1 MCIQESTAFRGKVD
15 ESSKE
20 ILLCKNRILDIESED
35 LRSGRKHLEE
45 DLECFVSKVELL
57 VGFESYGMFFMAW

>member
-1 MCIQESTAFRGKVD
+1 MCIQEGTAFKGKVD

-20 ILLCKNRILDIESED
+20 ILLCKYKILDIED
-35 LRSGRKHLEE
+35 LRSGRRHLEE
-45 DLECFVSKVELL
+45 DLECFVSTVELL

>member
-1 MCIQESTAFRGKVD
+1 MCIRESTAFRGKVD

-20 ILLCKNRILDIESED
+20 MLLCKNRILDIESKD
-35 LRSGRKHLEE
+35 LRSGRRHLEE

>member
-1 MCIQESTAFRGKVD
+1 MCIQEGTAFKGKVD

-20 ILLCKNRILDIESED
+20 ILLCKYKILDIESED
-35 LRSGRKHLEE
+35 LRSGRRHLEE
-45 DLECFVSKVELL
+45 DLECFVSTVELL

>member
-1 MCIQESTAFRGKVD
+1 MCIWESTTFRGKVD

-20 ILLCKNRILDIESED
+20 ILLCKNRILVIESQD
-35 LRSGRKHLEE
+35 LSSGRRHLEE
-45 DLECFVSKVELL
+45 DLECLVSKVELL

>member
-1 MCIQESTAFRGKVD
+1 MCIRESTAFRGKVD

-20 ILLCKNRILDIESED
+20 ILLCKNRILDIESQD
-35 LRSGRKHLEE
+35 LRSGRRH
-45 DLECFVSKVELL
+45 LECFVSKVELL

>member
-1 MCIQESTAFRGKVD
+1 MAKGIW
-15 ESSKE
+15 
-20 ILLCKNRILDIESED
+20 
-35 LRSGRKHLEE
+35 RSGKRHLEE

>member
-1 MCIQESTAFRGKVD
+1 MCIRESTAFRGKVD

-20 ILLCKNRILDIESED
+20 MLLCKNRILDIESQD
-35 LRSGRKHLEE
+35 LRSGRRHLEE

>member
-1 MCIQESTAFRGKVD
+1 MCIQESTAFKEKVD
-15 ESSKE
+15 ERSKE
-20 ILLCKNRILDIESED
+20 ILLCKYKILDIESED
-35 LRSGRKHLEE
+35 LRSGRRHLEE